1 MVREKSR
8 LFQFGLGIFLLGL
21 GVKAALIL
29 GSLLNPLASIAL
41 GAGVVIMI
49 VGLVV
54 PGRR

>member
-1 MVREKSR
+1 MLREKSR
-8 LFQFGLGIFLLGL
+8 LFQLGLGIFLLGL

-29 GSLLNPLASIAL
+29 GSLLSPVASIAM

-49 VGLVV
+49 VGLVM